1 MEEGLARKLEEYGRP
16 GGGLSSQAQQQREQ
30 VRSGPDGGAGRDGD
44 VSGGGAARGGE
55 RDAGPERPV
64 PAERERPGG
73 ARGGRAEEEGTAG
86 DGTPPYEN
94 DIDRVPETFDA
105 AEHATSSEGLTQR
118 EAAVGD
124 GALAKENDTSNIN
137 SQREKLSESLGTPD
151 DCVNPTNPTPPSKK
165 HRANPAG
172 AEGDAAGDR
181 GAQVPKASH
190 IPSR

>member
-1 MEEGLARKLEEYGRP
+1 MILRRGISLLLLVSLSVVDALSASSARSWDIVLR
-16 GGGLSSQAQQQREQ
+16 
-30 VRSGPDGGAGRDGD
+30 
-44 VSGGGAARGGE
+44 RG
-55 RDAGPERPV
+55 
-64 PAERERPGG
+64 AERHQ
-73 ARGGRAEEEGTAG
+73 
-86 DGTPPYEN
+86 
-94 DIDRVPETFDA
+94 V
-105 AEHATSSEGLTQR
+105 L
-118 EAAVGD
+118 AAVGD